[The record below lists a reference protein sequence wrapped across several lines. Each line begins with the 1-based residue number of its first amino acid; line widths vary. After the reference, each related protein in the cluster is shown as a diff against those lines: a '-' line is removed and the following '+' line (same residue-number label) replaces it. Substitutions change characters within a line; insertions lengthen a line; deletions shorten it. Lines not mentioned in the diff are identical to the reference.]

1 MRQAFGWRRSGSG
14 DRRVVGSDRAGAG
27 VADVGVRDRRV
38 VGGRRA
44 GFGVAGARGRR
55 VVGGDR
61 AGLGVAGVGAVDGR
75 VVGGRSAGLGVAGV
89 GDRRGD
95 RVGLGVAGVGDR
107 RGDRAG
113 LGGAGGGGDRR
124 GGRAGLGGA
133 GGGGR
138 HRTGRSGRSWGG
150 WSRGGL
156 GVLAVLVV
164 VGSVLGVVPQVEVPP
179 AVASHGA
186 GGGVTLVSNL
196 GQGEETPADFS
207 GDSYAQG
214 FTTGN
219 FAGGYALSGVELR
232 LEVTG
237 TVSAADVAKVKVEL
251 WSNDSE
257 DYPYEKLADL
267 VVPSSLASGVVS
279 F

>member
-1 MRQAFGWRRSGSG
+1 MRRVFGWWPSGS
-14 DRRVVGSDRAGAG
+14 
-27 VADVGVRDRRV
+27 
-38 VGGRRA
+38 VGGR
-44 GFGVAGARGRR
+44 GWW
-55 VVGGDR
+55 R
-61 AGLGVAGVGAVDGR
+61 AGLGVADV
-75 VVGGRSAGLGVAGV
+75 GV

-95 RVGLGVAGVGDR
+95 RVGLGGVGGGDRRVVGGNRVGLGVAGVGDR

-113 LGGAGGGGDRR
+113 LDVACFGGRCVFGGGRGSRRSR
-124 GGRAGLGGA
+124 GGR
-133 GGGGR
+133 
-138 HRTGRSGRSWGG
+138 
-150 WSRGGL
+150 SRAGL

-179 AVASHGA
+179 VAASHGA

-196 GQGEETPADFS
+196 GQAEETPADFS

-237 TVSAADVAKVKVEL
+237 TLSAADVAKVKVEL